1 MTQRTKAIIAVAAG
15 LALLALA
22 IGLVIWAFQPSATI
36 SVQTEPLPQRPGAA
50 IVVTGAHFPAN
61 REIYVGLS
69 APDVPPMAG
78 TSFVTAQTD
87 SAGKFQITFPFPA
100 DPQWTNL
107 PEVIVY
113 AGTPD
118 GNVVATTRLRL
129 GSIAILLTSVPT
141 VNATPLPT
149 ASSTLPKPSATVS
162 PSPTASATPLPTAV
176 PIPVISLNPVAG
188 NIGTAVAITGRGWRA
203 NETLLV
209 SLLGYGSQ
217 STVNLGTAGTDAQ
230 GNLAVTFIFPANWTG
245 PSVTIV
251 LVYSQD
257 NSEQATAVFQVTG
270 LATPTVATPTP
281 LVITGWLGQY
291 YSNQTLSGSPALVR
305 NDNNLDFDWGTS
317 SPAPGLIPD
326 DHFSAR
332 WTRTIYF
339 LPGSYRFTAIADDG
353 VRVWLDNQRLINE
366 WHSATGIQYS
376 ADVPNL
382 AEGLHTLRV
391 EYYEDTGLAKVRV
404 GWQQLPTSTPTFTN
418 TPTSTSTSTPTLT
431 STSTPTPTSTS
442 TPTPTATATVTI
454 TPTP

>member
-1 MTQRTKAIIAVAAG
+1 MTRRTKVIIAVAAG
-15 LALLALA
+15 LALLAFA
-22 IGLVIWAFQPSATI
+22 VGLVVWAFQPSATI

-50 IVVTGAHFPAN
+50 IVVTGVRFPAK

-78 TSFVTAQTD
+78 TSFMTAQTD
-87 SAGKFQITFPFPA
+87 SAGKFQVTFPFPA
-100 DPQWTNL
+100 DPHWTGL
-107 PEVIVY
+107 PEVTVY

-118 GNVVATTRLRL
+118 GNVVATTRLSL
-129 GSIAILLTSVPT
+129 GSIALLLTPVPT
-141 VNATPLPT
+141 VSATPLPT
-149 ASSTLPKPSATVS
+149 ASPTLLVPSATAS
-162 PSPTASATPLPTAV
+162 ASPTASATPLPTAV

-188 NIGTAVAITGRGWRA
+188 RVGTAVAITGRGWRA
-203 NETLLV
+203 NETVLV
-209 SLLGYGSQ
+209 SLLGYGTQ
-217 STVNLGTAGTDAQ
+217 STVNLGTASTDAQ
-230 GNLAVTFIFPANWTG
+230 GNLAVTFIFPPNWTSS
-245 PSVTIV
+245 SVVLV

-257 NSEQATAVFQVTG
+257 NNEQATAAFQVIG

-291 YSNQTLSGSPALVR
+291 YSSQTLSGAPALVR
-305 NDNNLDFDWGTS
+305 NDNNLDFDWGNS
-317 SPAPGLIPD
+317 SPASGLIPD

-353 VRVWLDNQRLINE
+353 VRVWLDNQLLINE
-366 WHSATGIQYS
+366 WHLATGTQYS

-382 AEGLHTLRV
+382 AEGSHTLRV
-391 EYYEDTGLAKVRV
+391 EYYEEAGLAKVRV
-404 GWQQLPTSTPTFTN
+404 GWQLLPTPTT
-418 TPTSTSTSTPTLT
+418 TPTSTSTNTPT
-431 STSTPTPTSTS
+431 STSTS